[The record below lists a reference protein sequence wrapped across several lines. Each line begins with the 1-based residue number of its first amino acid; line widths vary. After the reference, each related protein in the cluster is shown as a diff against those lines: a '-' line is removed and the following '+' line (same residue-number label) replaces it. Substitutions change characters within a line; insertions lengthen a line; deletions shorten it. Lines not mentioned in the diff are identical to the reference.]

1 MGREQT
7 GQAVAEEGEVFGYD
21 NAQYRRARRA
31 GERLLPSLAGV
42 ELWHP
47 PAPPPATGLP
57 SFLGVGSWTNFGLSE
72 DVVRRVPGSFA
83 LRYEG
88 DGHALY
94 TSGVPCV
101 IALVNRYL
109 LSLRLPVPGTV
120 CRPAA

>member
-1 MGREQT
+1 M
-7 GQAVAEEGEVFGYD
+7 
-21 NAQYRRARRA
+21 
-31 GERLLPSLAGV
+31 
-42 ELWHP
+42 
-47 PAPPPATGLP
+47 
-57 SFLGVGSWTNFGLSE
+57 
-72 DVVRRVPGSFA
+72 RRVPGSFA

-101 IALVNRYL
+101 IAHVNRYL